1 MYCGAVKRVSLQSI
15 KLVMVSLE
23 MEDNDP
29 NKECIY
35 ADSLS
40 EFITWINSDKTPL
53 HDVMGFRKEVNGTT
67 VDISF
72 QWCVDGYSAIM
83 LGYANSIRTIDG
95 GTHIDGVKASITR
108 TFNSLLN
115 KSKLVE
121 DKDVIL
127 SEEHVIEGL
136 TCIVSVIV
144 PRPEFEGQT
153 QTRLGNPYVREIVD
167 QSVQE
172 YLTEYFEL
180 HPDVF
185 ESIISKSFNAYKTD
199 LAVTRARDLYRSES
213 VSTVYTIQPVREKLT
228 NCSSETSEIIIGR
241 GDSSVGAADHGSDR
255 CFKNKRTREQLWS
268 DDAVSTAPGDSSEDS
283 SFSNFEKRSKKRKSS
298 VQSSHLP
305 VSSRQP
311 ADDSNPPNPKDVSKK
326 TPKDVTHGSNKI
338 RPVIPVQS
346 SHLPVSSRQPADDS
360 NPPNPKDVS
369 KKTPKDVTHESNKI
383 RPVIPVQASH
393 VRVSSRQSA
402 GDSNPPNPKDVSK
415 KTPKDVT
422 HGSNKTRPVVPV
434 QSSHLCVSSRRS
446 AAGDSNP
453 PNPKYLSKNTPKD
466 VSHGSNKTR
475 PVTPIG
481 PGFQSSHLCVSSRQS
496 AGGSNPPNPKGV
508 TKKTQKDVTHGS
520 IKTRPVIPIGPR
532 FQAEIPVWV
541 APTKKGKFYGSPGD
555 SDTLRWLGTGVWPTY
570 SLKKTVHY
578 KKVGEGRPDSCS
590 CTNPRSISC
599 IKRHT
604 KEARE
609 LLKKEINRAFDT
621 WKFDEMGEEAGS
633 WTAKEEQRFDA
644 LLKKN
649 PLSSSDGFWEFAYN
663 AFPRKSEKDLVNYY
677 YNVFLIKRMRF
688 LANSS
693 ASHHID
699 SDDDQYDDFLAG

>member
-1 MYCGAVKRVSLQSI
+1 MYCGTVKRVSLQGI

-67 VDISF
+67 VDIAF

-121 DKDVIL
+121 DKDIIL
-127 SEEHVIEGL
+127 SEDHAIEGL

-199 LAVTRARDLYRSES
+199 LAVTRAKDLYRSES
-213 VSTVYTIQPVREKLT
+213 VSTVCTIQSVPEKLT
-228 NCSSETSEIIIGR
+228 NCSSETSEIIVGR
-241 GDSSVGAADHGSDR
+241 GDSSGGAADHGSDR
-255 CFKNKRTREQLWS
+255 CFKNKRTREQRWS

-283 SFSNFEKRSKKRKSS
+283 SFSNFEKTSKKPKSS
-298 VQSSHLP
+298 VHSSHLP
-305 VSSRQP
+305 VSSRQS

-326 TPKDVTHGSNKI
+326 TSKDVTQGSNKI

-346 SHLPVSSRQPADDS
+346 
-360 NPPNPKDVS
+360 
-369 KKTPKDVTHESNKI
+369 
-383 RPVIPVQASH
+383 SH

-422 HGSNKTRPVVPV
+422 HGSNKVRPVIPV
-434 QSSHLCVSSRRS
+434 QSSHRRVSSRPS
-446 AAGDSNP
+446 ADDSNPPNPKDVSKKTPTHGSNKTRPVIPIGPGFQSSQQSAGDSNP
-453 PNPKYLSKNTPKD
+453 PNPKGVSKKTPKD
-466 VSHGSNKTR
+466 VTQGS
-475 PVTPIG
+475 
-481 PGFQSSHLCVSSRQS
+481 
-496 AGGSNPPNPKGV
+496 
-508 TKKTQKDVTHGS
+508 
-520 IKTRPVIPIGPR
+520 KTRPVIPIGPR

-590 CTNPRSISC
+590 CTNPMTISC

-663 AFPRKSEKDLVNYY
+663 AFPKKSEKDLINYY
-677 YNVFLIKRMRF
+677 YNVFLIKRMR
-688 LANSS
+688 LHANSS
-693 ASHHID
+693 AAHHID